1 MSAASVG
8 PPAAAIAAA
17 RSSDLSQ
24 IRWLLNLRNLPSED
38 ITPELLASFLVCRDA
53 IGVVGVIGLEYYGT
67 VALLRSLV
75 VADGFE
81 GRGLGGR
88 LMGAATHFAR
98 RRGVRWIFLLT
109 TTAEA
114 FFERFGFR
122 RIPRDCA
129 PRCIEDSSEFKSLC
143 PSTAALMVNP

>member
-8 PPAAAIAAA
+8 SPAAAIAAA